1 MKLSCFFLKVNKIDR
16 SLARLRKKRLK
27 SEIKDDTLKL
37 MPQKS
42 KIIKDYY
49 EQLSTNQ
56 EINCYKYISYQD

>member
-16 SLARLRKKRLK
+16 SLARLRLK